1 MKIYLTFS
9 SLAVELVLLLSHSC
23 WKSSLIHRGISLKGL
38 KMHLN
43 IDQRKLPVFFWDDHP
58 KKPLR
63 STDVFWFLETFS
75 PLISFAPFAAG
86 RYILRYGHPKGD
98 PGLRYGFRFPSLIA
112 LSSFVSKS
120 LFKTRKI
127 SDLKGFFGD
136 HPKKNC
142 QFRDLYIKILTILII
157 L

>member
-136 HPKKNC
+136 HPKKKLSIPWS
-142 QFRDLYIKILTILII
+142 LY
-157 L
+157 

>member
-75 PLISFAPFAAG
+75 PLISFAPFALF
-86 RYILRYGHPKGD
+86 I
-98 PGLRYGFRFPSLIA
+98 RFE
-112 LSSFVSKS
+112 KS
-120 LFKTRKI
+120 LQNQKNQWSQRIFWR
-127 SDLKGFFGD
+127 S
-136 HPKKNC
+136 PKKKC
-142 QFRDLYIKILTILII
+142 QVRDLYVNTQGVFKCIQSNICSV
-157 L
+157 

>member
-38 KMHLN
+38 KTHLI
-43 IDQRKLPVFFWDDHP
+43 IDQRNLPVFFWLIIQ

-75 PLISFAPFAAG
+75 PLISLASFAAG
-86 RYILRYGHPKGD
+86 RYILRYGHPKWD
-98 PGLRYGFRFPSLIA
+98 LGLRCGFRSPSLIT
-112 LSSFVSKS
+112 LSAFVAKS

-127 SDLKGFFGD
+127 SDLQGFFWD
-136 HPKKNC
+136 HKKKW
-142 QFRDLYIKILTILII
+142 QFRDLYMAGAII
-157 L
+157 AR